1 LGYLDNPGP
10 VPLSQLTDGQFRPST
25 EEEFIRLIE
34 ELRKSKKKN
43 KLLREQLLEIE
54 EATKSREKEVS
65 KTISESEQLIIKLKT
80 QLQETK
86 RKEEILNKE
95 LNEKQQICK
104 ILEDEIVQLKGKLEK
119 EDIQSKFEN
128 NSKILNNILSSQRS
142 SNDKTG
148 LGYDPST
155 EQENDK
161 INYADVLK
169 NPIRRKENKTRTIPL
184 KTIPNKHKYALPTK
198 EKDDEK
204 NRIIRRNPSNRNQ
217 YIFLGY
223 CLFLQKFWT

>member
-1 LGYLDNPGP
+1 MGIKTQYDNHLEDEEE
-10 VPLSQLTDGQFRPST
+10 VNL
-25 EEEFIRLIE
+25 EEEFIRAIE
-34 ELRKSKKKN
+34 ELRKSKNQN
-43 KLLREQLLEIE
+43 KLPREQLLEIE
-54 EATKSREKEVS
+54 EAIKSREKEVS
-65 KTISESEQLIIKLKT
+65 KTISESNQLIIKLKT

-119 EDIQSKFEN
+119 EDMQSKFKN
-128 NSKILNNILSSQRS
+128 SSKILNNILSSQRS

-161 INYADVLK
+161 ISYADVLK
-169 NPIRRKENKTRTIPL
+169 NPIRRIENNTRIKPL
-184 KTIPNKHKYALPTK
+184 KTIPNKHKYALTTK
-198 EKDDEK
+198 EKGDDK
-204 NRIIRRNPSNRNQ
+204 NRIIRRKPSNKNQ

-223 CLFLQKFWT
+223 CYSYKFF